1 MKLVEFQSIQDTAVI
16 TLLSTFCSKHL
27 QALSSPIL
35 FPLPSLFEAFCP
47 HLDISSSTHF
57 SAPVSSLSFLAAPLL
72 KPLEQSF
79 SHLFQKG
86 PVTKDSPLIPSAK
99 LFLPLSKSPPMW
111 DLPFQV
117 LLSNTCEQIQHS
129 SAPPNTQTLLN
140 RKLQR
145 HTWDVPAHSSY
156 CQSSCILQESRL

>member
-1 MKLVEFQSIQDTAVI
+1 MKLFELQSIQDTAVI
-16 TLLSTFCSKHL
+16 TLLSTFRSEHL

-35 FPLPSLFEAFCP
+35 FPLPSHFEAFCP

-99 LFLPLSKSPPMW
+99 LFLPLSKSPPTW
-111 DLPFQV
+111 DLPFQG
-117 LLSNTCEQIQHS
+117 LLSSACMQI
-129 SAPPNTQTLLN
+129 
-140 RKLQR
+140 
-145 HTWDVPAHSSY
+145 
-156 CQSSCILQESRL
+156 

>member
-1 MKLVEFQSIQDTAVI
+1 MKLVELQSIQDTAVI
-16 TLLSTFCSKHL
+16 TLLSTFRSKH

-35 FPLPSLFEAFCP
+35 IPLPSPFEAFCP

-57 SAPVSSLSFLAAPLL
+57 SAPVSSLSFLAAPSL

-99 LFLPLSKSPPMW
+99 LVLPLSKSPP
-111 DLPFQV
+111 
-117 LLSNTCEQIQHS
+117 T
-129 SAPPNTQTLLN
+129 
-140 RKLQR
+140 
-145 HTWDVPAHSSY
+145 
-156 CQSSCILQESRL
+156 